1 MKMMND
7 ILSNVL
13 SKVLAYERNSKKD
26 CVVKSSATIKKVM
39 EILQK
44 NGYIGSFEEVQ
55 SIRGDNLK
63 INLIGNINRCGV
75 IKPRFSLK
83 FKDFIKFENRYLPA
97 QDFGVLIV
105 STSQGI
111 MEHQEAKEK
120 GVGGRLIAYCY

>member
-1 MKMMND
+1 MND